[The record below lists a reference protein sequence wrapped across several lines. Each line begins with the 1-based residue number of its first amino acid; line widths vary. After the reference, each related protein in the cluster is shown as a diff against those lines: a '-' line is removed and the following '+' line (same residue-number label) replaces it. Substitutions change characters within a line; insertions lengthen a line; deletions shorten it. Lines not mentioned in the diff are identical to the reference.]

1 MPTPPKPLEERRRK
15 GRSPGRDSG
24 GRKLPDPANVVQL
37 HGVDGDL
44 PPLPA
49 SLVEDGAGAAR
60 WERIWREARWLSPA
74 ADAAIITRLCEVE
87 DRRQGMKEAL
97 AAEGFYVVGSQ
108 GQMRP
113 NPLIAQVK
121 AAEAQIL
128 QMEGVCGLTPSSR
141 GAMGVGEVKGP
152 VANPLNDLLTKAANR
167 HAGRRSGR
175 AG

>member
-37 HGVDGDL
+37 RGVDGGV
-44 PPLPA
+44 PPVPECL
-49 SLVEDGAGAAR
+49 LEDGVGAVR
-60 WERIWREARWLSPA
+60 WERIWREARWLSPDTDIA
-74 ADAAIITRLCEVE
+74 LITRLCEVE

-97 AAEGFYVVGSQ
+97 ADEGFYVVGSQ
-108 GQMRP
+108 GQMRQ

-128 QMEGVCGLTPSSR
+128 QMERECGLTPSSR

-152 VANPLNDLLTKAANR
+152 AANPLNDLLTKAANR

>member
-37 HGVDGDL
+37 RGVDGGA
-44 PPLPA
+44 PPVPA
-49 SLVEDGAGAAR
+49 SLIEDGPGAAR
-60 WERIWREARWLSPA
+60 WGRIWRDASWLSP
-74 ADAAIITRLCEVE
+74 DNDLDLITRLCEIE
-87 DRRQGMKEAL
+87 DRRQLMKEAL
-97 AAEGFYVVGSQ
+97 AEEGFYVVGSQ
-108 GQMRP
+108 GQTRP

-152 VANPLNDLLTKAANR
+152 EANPLNALLERAANR
-167 HAGRRSGR
+167 HAGRRPGR